1 MLLATEPCSSFS
13 LGRSRRSITRCPLA
27 ILDPQRLPAAH
38 PFSFLVLAVAF
49 FICILNM
56 DPAPSPAAHHMFPY
70 LVSRTDITRFK
81 RVYSIRLRTAAHLFP
96 VAVLVWIM
104 AMWCADVN
112 KLLSPAVRKL
122 WCQALLLVCQWT
134 LVGWVIHKVPQ
145 GASPSVSKN
154 NFF

>member
-1 MLLATEPCSSFS
+1 LLLATEPCSSFS
-13 LGRSRRSITRCPLA
+13 LGRSRRSITRWPLA

-38 PFSFLVLAVAF
+38 PFSFLVLAAAF

-112 KLLSPAVRKL
+112 KPLSPAVRKL

-134 LVGWVIHKVPQ
+134 LVGWSNYLSSTGGVRSCFK
-145 GASPSVSKN
+145 K
-154 NFF
+154 